1 MSRKL
6 AFTLAALAV
15 TALAS
20 AARAEGPIVSPQAT
34 PSSLSRADVMAE
46 YRQFKK
52 GPNPWSSSYDPLK
65 GFKADRQ
72 RRDVAGEY
80 RATQGEVRALT
91 GEDSGSDYLARKA
104 PRRGAATAS

>member
-6 AFTLAALAV
+6 AFTLAGLAV
-15 TALAS
+15 VAVAS
-20 AARAEGPIVSPQAT
+20 SARAEGPIVSEQAA

-52 GPNPWSSSYDPLK
+52 GANPWSSSYDPFK

-72 RRDVAGEY
+72 RGDVTGEY
-80 RATQGEVRALT
+80 RASQGEVRALT
-91 GEDSGSDYLARKA
+91 GEDSGSEFLARN
-104 PRRGAATAS
+104 PAAHGSAYAS